1 MPRRDETAELPLDA
15 VGVFPEDWECSTLG
29 KACSLVT
36 DGTHDSP
43 KESAAGFPL
52 VTGKCITGGR
62 VNLREAYLISEADLR
77 AVIARSRAE
86 FGDILFANIGNSIG
100 ELARVETDAEFS
112 IKNVALFKPSER
124 VESRFLKYYLLSPS
138 VQSFIRNTTF
148 GSAQPFIGLGTLRA
162 FPIPLPDIDEQKFIG
177 KVLGSLDD
185 KIELNRRMNE
195 TLEALAQSLFKSW
208 FVDATQSAL
217 PKGWRETTLEDAIVI
232 HDSKR
237 IPLSS
242 RERAVRRGKYPYHGA
257 ASVMDY
263 VDDFLFDG
271 VYTLIGEDGSVV
283 NDDDTPI
290 LQYVWGKFWVNN
302 HAHVLTGKN
311 GVSVEHLLFFLKT
324 VNIRPFVT
332 GAVQPKLNQ
341 GNLCRV
347 PFVLP
352 PESVCK
358 EFAGIIE
365 PMFVRI
371 RANIEESRTLA
382 ALRDTLLPKL
392 LSGELRVTAAP
403 QRREAFR

>member
-1 MPRRDETAELPLDA
+1 MVA
-15 VGVFPEDWECSTLG
+15 
-29 KACSLVT
+29 
-36 DGTHDSP
+36 
-43 KESAAGFPL
+43 
-52 VTGKCITGGR
+52 
-62 VNLREAYLISEADLR
+62 LR
-77 AVIARSRAE
+77 ANEEVIDPL
-86 FGDILFANIGNSIG
+86 FLFAALRSPDVQ
-100 ELARVETDAEFS
+100 RQ
-112 IKNVALFKPSER
+112 IKNLDVSGIIPHFKKTDFDKLHLPYPDR
-124 VESRFLKYYLLSPS
+124 H
-138 VQSFIRNTTF
+138 
-148 GSAQPFIGLGTLRA
+148 AQ
-162 FPIPLPDIDEQKFIG
+162 EEIG
-177 KVLGSLDD
+177 KIYFALSA
-185 KIELNRRMNE
+185 KIELNRRINE

-217 PKGWRETTLEDAIVI
+217 SKGWRETTLEDAIII

-242 RERAVRRGKYPYHGA
+242 RERALRHGKYPYHGA

-271 VYTLIGEDGSVV
+271 VYALMGEDGSVV
-283 NDDDTPI
+283 NDDDTPV

-311 GVSVEHLLFFLKT
+311 GISVEHLLLFLKT

-352 PESVCK
+352 PETVCK

-365 PMFVRI
+365 PMFARI
-371 RANIEESRTLA
+371 RANLEESRTLA
-382 ALRDTLLPKL
+382 ALRDVLLPKL
-392 LSGELRVTAAP
+392 LSGEMRVPAAEAALPP
-403 QRREAFR
+403 QQKNCKK